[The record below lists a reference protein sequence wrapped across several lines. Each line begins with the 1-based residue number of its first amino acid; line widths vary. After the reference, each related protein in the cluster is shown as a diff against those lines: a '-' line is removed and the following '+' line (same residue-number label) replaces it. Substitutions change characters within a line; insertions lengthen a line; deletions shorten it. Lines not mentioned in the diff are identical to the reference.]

1 MARAEKPLIQIGD
14 ERAAPP
20 PEPAIEEVH
29 QHIVEFVSD
38 SGEGAQTAGQL
49 FGTVSA
55 RMGNGVWTVEII
67 AAEIEPPR
75 RSRSGASGNRIRI
88 ASHHVT
94 NMGEAADVVV
104 AFNEQVLYSRIDVG
118 ALREGSVIFLENM
131 WASDPEESV
140 RRAYAEAKQDFL
152 DRGYRVIE
160 ADRGADG
167 LGMPAPGRRPAPR
180 QEHVGRRSAVLDLRP

>member
-20 PEPAIEEVH
+20 PEPPIEELE

-38 SGEGAQTAGQL
+38 AGEGAQTAGQL

-67 AAEIEPPR
+67 PAEIEPPR
-75 RSRSGASGNRIRI
+75 RSRSGASGNRVRV
-88 ASHHVT
+88 ASRQVT

-118 ALREGSVIFLENM
+118 ALREGTVIFLESM
-131 WASDPEESV
+131 WATDPEESL
-140 RRAYAEAKQDFL
+140 RQAYDEAMRAWAREHTWVKRARAMLIELDEL
-152 DRGYRVIE
+152 DRTG
-160 ADRGADG
+160 
-167 LGMPAPGRRPAPR
+167 GRA
-180 QEHVGRRSAVLDLRP
+180 

>member
-20 PEPAIEEVH
+20 PEPPIEELE

-38 SGEGAQTAGQL
+38 AGEGAQTAGQL

-67 AAEIEPPR
+67 PAEIEPPR
-75 RSRSGASGNRIRI
+75 RSRSGASGNRVRV
-88 ASHHVT
+88 ASRQVT

-104 AFNEQVLYSRIDVG
+104 KVKEPQPSEFG
-118 ALREGSVIFLENM
+118 FLK
-131 WASDPEESV
+131 A
-140 RRAYAEAKQDFL
+140 
-152 DRGYRVIE
+152 
-160 ADRGADG
+160 RGAELTLFTFLQLWR
-167 LGMPAPGRRPAPR
+167 LG
-180 QEHVGRRSAVLDLRP
+180 